1 MKSAVNQGEG
11 KGSSPL
17 QGHVQE
23 HWGSV
28 VGEEVGPTSQDLSGQ
43 AKDLGFHPKSNRNLP

>member
-1 MKSAVNQGEG
+1 MKSAVSQGEG

-23 HWGSV
+23 HWGST

-43 AKDLGFHPKSNRNLP
+43 AKDLGFHPKSNRNRP